1 MHILFCINLFACD
14 VNNLLNFV
22 PCVQLLNVSLTATMK
37 SVRLP
42 VLQHATVWLLLGV
55 VKLFVRRVAPA
66 MKVLFSVEISASPS
80 HSVAVATMAATTV
93 SVKCFIPV
101 GNVRKNASVQRME
114 R

>member
-1 MHILFCINLFACD
+1 MCVNLFACE
-14 VNNLLNFV
+14 VNDLLNFV

-37 SVRLP
+37 YVRLH

-55 VKLFVRRVAPA
+55 VRLFVRRVVPA
-66 MKVLFSVEISASPS
+66 MKVLFSVDIFASPS
-80 HSVAVATMAATTV
+80 HSVAAAIMTATTV

-101 GNVRKNASVQRME
+101 GNVRKNASAQRME